1 MEKLFE
7 IETPYSYDEYLEL
20 NKFHSK
26 NSKKS
31 LRILTFIC
39 IAFIYIV
46 SIALLIL
53 GEDIIIPI
61 VYILF
66 ATLLLGIVKFMPIIV
81 TKRIAKSDKLIN
93 NIVNDISFYNEYIET
108 VSEKSSFK
116 VNYNEIYNIYETNTH
131 IYIYI
136 NKMSVIMIN
145 KNGFKVG
152 NLEDLRIF
160 LQERVKDK
168 YVIKFKI

>member
-26 NSKKS
+26 NSKKN
-31 LRILTFIC
+31 LRLVTMIC

-46 SIALLIL
+46 SIVLILL
-53 GEDIIIPI
+53 GEDIIVPI
-61 VYILF
+61 IYMIF
-66 ATLLLGIVKFMPIIV
+66 ATLMIVLIKVMPTIV

-93 NIVNDISFYNEYIET
+93 NIVNNISFYDEYIET
-108 VSEKSSFK
+108 ISEKSSFK

-136 NKMSVIMIN
+136 NKMTVMMIN
-145 KNGFKVG
+145 KNGFKIG
-152 NLEDLRIF
+152 NIEELRKF
-160 LQERVKDK
+160 LQEKVKDK
-168 YVIKFKI
+168 YIVK